1 MATLR
6 KRDILYETLTA
17 KKQAKI
23 TRYAIHK
30 LLPLYSHAHSIQ
42 QVYLFSIAIEREGVT
57 LQFMLKITMPEDQG
71 LRHTVYD
78 LNAYRFSFASIH
90 CFIIEK
96 IGMMGSKKVVEV
108 DPRSRQLNVVSQP
121 FAGIDVALCRD
132 LRHLLLASAEI

>member
-1 MATLR
+1 
-6 KRDILYETLTA
+6 
-17 KKQAKI
+17 
-23 TRYAIHK
+23 
-30 LLPLYSHAHSIQ
+30 
-42 QVYLFSIAIEREGVT
+42 
-57 LQFMLKITMPEDQG
+57 MLKITMPEDQG
-71 LRHTVYD
+71 LRHTV
-78 LNAYRFSFASIH
+78 YRFSFASIH